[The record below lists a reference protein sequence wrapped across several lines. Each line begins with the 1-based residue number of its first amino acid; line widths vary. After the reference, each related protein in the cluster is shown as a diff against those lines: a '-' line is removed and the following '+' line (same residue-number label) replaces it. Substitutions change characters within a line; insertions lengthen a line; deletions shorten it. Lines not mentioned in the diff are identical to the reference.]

1 MLVDL
6 LPIPKVPSIVSE
18 LVAGI
23 VIGPVA
29 LDIVDVTAPLQVFSQ
44 VGLVFLF
51 FLAGLEIAFDAR
63 DRHLGLVGAAFLIS
77 LGLALV
83 VALIFEAVELVRA
96 PLLVAIILA
105 ATSFG
110 IVVAVLR
117 DAGQTGTR
125 FGQLV
130 IASASLA
137 DFATVILLSLFFST
151 SGSSFKTTLTLL
163 ILFLGVVV
171 ALGAAMAGARG
182 SRALGAAVHRLHATS
197 AQITVRIA
205 FLLLAVL
212 VYLSTEFGLE
222 VVLGAFLAGA
232 MVSLLDRENAVASSG
247 LQEKLDGI
255 GFGIFIPIFFVV
267 SGVKLDLDSL
277 FSSIDA
283 AVLVP
288 LTLIALL
295 VVRGVPALV
304 YRRFLTEREALSA
317 GLLQATSLSFVVAA
331 SQIGV
336 ELDKIDSGDA
346 AGLVTGGVLSV
357 LLFPVLA
364 LRLIGSGTPP
374 APPGPS
380 PPSPA
385 PPAG

>member
-6 LPIPKVPSIVSE
+6 LPLPKVPPIVSE

-29 LDIVDVTAPLQVFSQ
+29 LDIVDVTAPLEVFSKI
-44 VGLVFLF
+44 GLVFLF

-63 DRHLGLVGAAFLIS
+63 DRHLGTVGAAFVIS

-83 VALIFEAVELVRA
+83 VALIFEAIELVGA

-117 DAGQTGTR
+117 DAGQTGTP

-130 IASASLA
+130 IAGASLA
-137 DFATVILLSLFFST
+137 DFATVVLLSLFFST

-163 ILFLGVVV
+163 ILFLGVVA
-171 ALGAAMAGARG
+171 ALGTAMAGARG
-182 SRALGAAVHRLHATS
+182 SRVLGAAVHRLQATS

-212 VYLSTEFGLE
+212 VYLSSEFGLE

-232 MVSLLDRENAVASSG
+232 MVSLLDRDDAVTESG
-247 LQEKLDGI
+247 LRDKLDGI

-277 FSSIDA
+277 FSSFDA

-295 VVRGVPALV
+295 IVRGLPALV
-304 YRRFLTEREALSA
+304 YRRFLTDRQALSA

-336 ELDKIDSGDA
+336 ELGKLDSGDA

-364 LRLIGSGTPP
+364 VRLIGSGTPP
-374 APPGPS
+374 APRGPY
-380 PPSPA
+380 PPPLA
-385 PPAG
+385 PPGG